1 MNKSQNPYKSNQEI
15 IDEITKIV
23 EPYYKFEM
31 DDFYGDRGG
40 IPYPKIEELSVLWFK
55 FQGKLHKQLPSKS
68 DEDIIIS
75 KIKEL
80 DYISSVEIVK
90 IQAFGRYVQITLNR
104 NYTHLITRY
113 NNYLDFKNANAEK
126 INWVYEY
133 LEEKIPEE
141 FVGWELFIK
150 SNKKK

>member
-1 MNKSQNPYKSNQEI
+1 MNNPNKSNQEL

-40 IPYPKIEELSVLWFK
+40 IPYPKIEELSELYFK
-55 FQGKLHKQLPSKS
+55 FQGKPGNKIPSKS
-68 DEDIIIS
+68 EHENIMS
-75 KIKEL
+75 KIKDL
-80 DYISSVEIVK
+80 DNINSVEIRR
-90 IQAFGRYVQITLNR
+90 IDAFGRYIRITLNR
-104 NYTHLITRY
+104 DYKHLINRY

-126 INWVYEY
+126 INWIYEY

-150 SNKKK
+150 SNR